1 MKGIAK
7 RSKLMFALVAIFLAG
22 VIVLAAT
29 FGINAETW
37 VFKRANKHIYSS
49 GQIVAAG
56 TIYDRHGKVLAQT
69 VNGERKYNSNSTVR
83 RATLHAVGDLE
94 GFISTG
100 AHSAF
105 RGELTGYSFLNGVYD
120 LKRNGAG
127 NDITLT
133 IDADL
138 CATAYNALNGRKG
151 AVGVYNYKTGEI
163 LCMVSTP
170 TYDPYNKPTD
180 IDSDTTG
187 KYEAIYLN
195 RFLSGVFTPGSTFKI
210 VTSISALENI
220 PDINSRT
227 FTCTGQYKTSTGIV
241 KCNSVHGKLNFQQA
255 LSKSCN
261 STFACIAE
269 ELGNDA
275 LTKTAEQVGFN
286 KRITIDGIS
295 VTKSYFT
302 LKDAVSVDRGWA
314 GIGQYQTLANP
325 CQMLTMMGAIAN
337 GGSAPAP
344 KLLKSDS
351 TLSSLTSPTLKYL
364 DENIANTIKDMLRKN
379 VTTHYGE
386 GKFPGLQLGGKTGTA
401 QVTDGEPHS
410 WFVAFSERED
420 LPLAV
425 VVVVEHGGEGI
436 SAAAPIA
443 NKVMQAAAKKG
454 VN

>member
-1 MKGIAK
+1 
-7 RSKLMFALVAIFLAG
+7 
-22 VIVLAAT
+22 
-29 FGINAETW
+29 
-37 VFKRANKHIYSS
+37 
-49 GQIVAAG
+49 
-56 TIYDRHGKVLAQT
+56 
-69 VNGERKYNSNSTVR
+69 
-83 RATLHAVGDLE
+83 
-94 GFISTG
+94 
-100 AHSAF
+100 
-105 RGELTGYSFLNGVYD
+105 
-120 LKRNGAG
+120 
-127 NDITLT
+127 
-133 IDADL
+133 
-138 CATAYNALNGRKG
+138 
-151 AVGVYNYKTGEI
+151 
-163 LCMVSTP
+163 MVSTP

-210 VTSISALENI
+210 VTAISALENI

-454 VN
+454 MN

>member
-1 MKGIAK
+1 MLA
-7 RSKLMFALVAIFLAG
+7 FTALFLVG
-22 VIVLAAT
+22 VIILAAT
-29 FGINAETW
+29 FGINAEAW
-37 VFKRANKHIYSS
+37 VFKRANKHIYTS

-56 TIYDRHGKVLAQT
+56 TIYDRNGTVLAQT
-69 VNGERKYNSNSTVR
+69 VDGERKYNSNSTIR

-105 RGELTGYSFLNGVYD
+105 RSELTGYSFINGVYD
-120 LKRNGAG
+120 LKKNGAG

-170 TYDPYNKPTD
+170 TYDPYNKPD
-180 IDSDTTG
+180 NIDSDTSG

-210 VTSISALENI
+210 VTAISAIENI
-220 PDINSRT
+220 PDIDSRT
-227 FTCTGQYKTSTGIV
+227 FTCTGQYKTSTGVV
-241 KCNSVHGKLNFQQA
+241 KCNSTHGKLTFQQA

-261 STFACIAE
+261 SAFACIAE

-275 LTKTAEQVGFN
+275 LTKTAEELGFN
-286 KRITIDGIS
+286 KRITVDG
-295 VTKSYFT
+295 VKATKSYFT
-302 LKDAVSVDRGWA
+302 LENAVSVDRGWA
-314 GIGQYQTLANP
+314 GIGQYETLANP

-337 GGSAPAP
+337 GGSTPTP
-344 KLLKSDS
+344 KILKSDS
-351 TLSSLTSPTLKYL
+351 VLSSITSQSLNYI
-364 DENIANTIKDMLRKN
+364 DEATANKIAGMLRTN
-379 VTTHYGE
+379 VTDHYGE
-386 GKFPGLQLGGKTGTA
+386 SKFPGLQLGGKTGTA

-420 LPLAV
+420 LPLAI

-454 VN
+454 IS

>member
-1 MKGIAK
+1 
-7 RSKLMFALVAIFLAG
+7 MFAFTALFLVG
-22 VIVLAAT
+22 VIILAAM
-29 FGINAETW
+29 FGINAEAW
-37 VFKRANKHIYSS
+37 VFKRANKHIYTS

-56 TIYDRHGKVLAQT
+56 TIYDRNGTVLAQT
-69 VNGERKYNSNSTVR
+69 VDGERKYNSNSTIR

-105 RGELTGYSFLNGVYD
+105 NSELTGYSFINGVYD
-120 LKRNGAG
+120 LKKNGAG

-170 TYDPYNKPTD
+170 TYDPYNKPD
-180 IDSDTTG
+180 NIDSDTSG
-187 KYEAIYLN
+187 KYEAVYLN

-210 VTSISALENI
+210 VTAISAIENI
-220 PDINSRT
+220 PDIDSRT
-227 FTCTGQYKTSTGIV
+227 FTCTGQYKTSTGVV
-241 KCNSVHGKLNFQQA
+241 KCNSTHGKLTFQQA

-261 STFACIAE
+261 SAFACIAE

-275 LTKTAEQVGFN
+275 LTKTAEELGFN
-286 KRITIDGIS
+286 KRITVDGVK

-302 LKDAVSVDRGWA
+302 LENAVSVDRGWA
-314 GIGQYQTLANP
+314 GIGQYETLANP

-337 GGSAPAP
+337 GGSAPTP
-344 KLLKSDS
+344 KILKSDS
-351 TLSSLTSPTLKYL
+351 VFSSITSQSLNYI
-364 DENIANTIKDMLRKN
+364 DEATANKIAAMLRTN
-379 VTTHYGE
+379 VTDHYGE
-386 GKFPGLQLGGKTGTA
+386 SRFPGLELGGKTGTA

-420 LPLAV
+420 LPLAI

-454 VN
+454 IS

>member
-1 MKGIAK
+1 
-7 RSKLMFALVAIFLAG
+7 MFALVAIFLAG

-29 FGINAETW
+29 FGINAEAW

-56 TIYDRHGKVLAQT
+56 TIYDRNGKVLAQT

-105 RGELTGYSFLNGVYD
+105 RGQLTGYSFLNGVYD

-138 CATAYNALNGRKG
+138 CVTAYNALNGRKG

-170 TYDPYNKPTD
+170 TYDPYYKPTN

-210 VTSISALENI
+210 VTAISALENI

-337 GGSAPAP
+337 GGSAPQERQHIELADFADAQISRRKYSEHHQRYAP
-344 KLLKSDS
+344 KECHDPLRRGQVPQASARRKDGHSAGHGRRAPLVVCRVLRARGSSAGSRRCGGAHSQQSYAGRGEKRRKLKTKTSAS
-351 TLSSLTSPTLKYL
+351 TQSCAGADFY
-364 DENIANTIKDMLRKN
+364 
-379 VTTHYGE
+379 
-386 GKFPGLQLGGKTGTA
+386 F
-401 QVTDGEPHS
+401 
-410 WFVAFSERED
+410 
-420 LPLAV
+420 
-425 VVVVEHGGEGI
+425 I
-436 SAAAPIA
+436 STP
-443 NKVMQAAAKKG
+443 V
-454 VN
+454 

>member
-56 TIYDRHGKVLAQT
+56 TIYDRNGKVLAQT
-69 VNGERKYNSNSTVR
+69 VDGERKYNSNSTVR

-138 CATAYNALNGRKG
+138 CVTAYNALNGRKG

-170 TYDPYNKPTD
+170 TYDPYNKPTN

-210 VTSISALENI
+210 VTAISALENI

-337 GGSAPAP
+337 GGSAEATQERQHIELADFADAQISRRKYSEHHQRYAP
-344 KLLKSDS
+344 KECHDPLRRGQVPRASARRKDRHSAGHGRRAPFMVCRVLRARGSPAGGRRCCRTRRRGYQCGGADS
-351 TLSSLTSPTLKYL
+351 
-364 DENIANTIKDMLRKN
+364 
-379 VTTHYGE
+379 
-386 GKFPGLQLGGKTGTA
+386 
-401 QVTDGEPHS
+401 
-410 WFVAFSERED
+410 
-420 LPLAV
+420 
-425 VVVVEHGGEGI
+425 
-436 SAAAPIA
+436 
-443 NKVMQAAAKKG
+443 
-454 VN
+454 

>member
-1 MKGIAK
+1 MLA
-7 RSKLMFALVAIFLAG
+7 FTALFLAG
-22 VIVLAAT
+22 VIILAAT
-29 FGINAETW
+29 FGINAESW
-37 VFKRANKHIYSS
+37 VFKRANKHIYTS

-56 TIYDRHGKVLAQT
+56 TIYDRNGKVLAQT
-69 VNGERKYNSNSTVR
+69 VDGERAYNSNSTIR

-105 RGELTGYSFLNGVYD
+105 RSELTGYSFINGVYD
-120 LKRNGAG
+120 LKKNGAG

-133 IDADL
+133 IDAEL

-170 TYDPYNKPTD
+170 TYDPYNKPD
-180 IDSDTTG
+180 NIDSDTSG

-210 VTSISALENI
+210 VTAISAIENI
-220 PDINSRT
+220 PDIDSRT
-227 FTCTGQYKTSTGIV
+227 FTCTGQYKTSTGVV
-241 KCNSVHGKLNFQQA
+241 KCNSTHGKLSFQQA

-261 STFACIAE
+261 SAFACIAE

-275 LTKTAEQVGFN
+275 LTKTAEELGFN
-286 KRITIDGIS
+286 KRITVDGVK

-302 LKDAVSVDRGWA
+302 LENAVSVDRGWA
-314 GIGQYQTLANP
+314 GIGQYETLANP

-337 GGSAPAP
+337 GGSAPTP
-344 KLLKSDS
+344 KLIKSDS
-351 TLSSLTSPTLKYL
+351 AFSSITSQSLNYI
-364 DENIANTIKDMLRKN
+364 DEATANKIAGMLRTN
-379 VTTHYGE
+379 VTDHYGE
-386 GKFPGLQLGGKTGTA
+386 GRFPGLQLGGKTGTA

-420 LPLAV
+420 LPLAI

-454 VN
+454 IS

>member
-1 MKGIAK
+1 
-7 RSKLMFALVAIFLAG
+7 MFALVALFLAG

-29 FGINAETW
+29 FGINAEAW

-56 TIYDRHGKVLAQT
+56 TIYDRNGKVLAQT
-69 VNGERKYNSNSTVR
+69 VDGERKYNSSSTVR
-83 RATLHAVGDLE
+83 RATLHTVGDLE

-100 AHSAF
+100 AHNAF
-105 RGELTGYSFLNGVYD
+105 RGELTGYNFLNGVYD

-138 CATAYNALNGRKG
+138 CVTAYNALNGRKG

-170 TYDPYNKPTD
+170 TYDPYYKPTD

-210 VTSISALENI
+210 VTAINI

-241 KCNSVHGKLNFQQA
+241 KCNSVHGKVNFQQA

-286 KRITIDGIS
+286 KRITVDGIN

-344 KLLKSDS
+344 KLLKNNSS
-351 TLSSLTSPTLKYL
+351 FGSLTAPTLKYL
-364 DENIANTIKDMLRKN
+364 DSSVANTIKNMLRTN

-386 GKFPGLQLGGKTGTA
+386 GRFPGLQLGGKTGTA
-401 QVTDGEPHS
+401 QVSDGEPHS

>member
-1 MKGIAK
+1 
-7 RSKLMFALVAIFLAG
+7 MFTLVALFLAG
-22 VIVLAAT
+22 VIILVTT
-29 FGINAETW
+29 FAVNAQSW
-37 VFKRANKHIYSS
+37 VFKRANQHIYSS

-56 TIYDRHGKVLAQT
+56 TIYDRNGTVLAQT
-69 VNGERKYNSNSTVR
+69 VDGERKYNRNSTVR

-94 GFISTG
+94 GFIATG

-105 RGELTGYSFLNGVYD
+105 RGQLTGYSLINGVYD
-120 LKRNGAG
+120 LKKNGAG

-151 AVGVYNYKTGEI
+151 TVGVYNYKTGEI
-163 LCMVSTP
+163 LCMVSNP
-170 TYDPYNKPTD
+170 SYDPNNKPTD

-187 KYEAIYLN
+187 KYEGVYIN
-195 RFLSGVFTPGSTFKI
+195 RFFSGVFTPGSTFKI
-210 VTSISALENI
+210 VTAISAIENI

-227 FTCTGQYKTSTGIV
+227 FTCTGQYNTSTGVV

-261 STFACIAE
+261 SAFACIAE

-275 LTKTAEQVGFN
+275 LTATAEQVGFN
-286 KRITIDGIS
+286 KRITVDGIS

-302 LKDAVSVDRGWA
+302 LEDAVSVDRGWA

-337 GGSAPAP
+337 GGSTPNP
-344 KLLKSDS
+344 KILKDDS
-351 TLSSLTSPTLKYL
+351 AFSSITTSTLKYL
-364 DENIANTIKDMLRKN
+364 DENVANTIKDMLRTN

-386 GKFPGLQLGGKTGTA
+386 GRFPGLQLGGKTGTA
-401 QVTDGEPHS
+401 QVTDGDPHS

-420 LPLAV
+420 LPLAI

-443 NKVMQAAAKKG
+443 NKVMQAAAQKG
-454 VN
+454 IN

>member
-56 TIYDRHGKVLAQT
+56 TIYDRNGKVLAQT

-133 IDADL
+133 IDA
-138 CATAYNALNGRKG
+138 N
-151 AVGVYNYKTGEI
+151 
-163 LCMVSTP
+163 
-170 TYDPYNKPTD
+170 

-210 VTSISALENI
+210 VTAISALENI